1 LTSGLRLTYD
11 PAMTTYVYET
21 IPKKAGET
29 VRHFE
34 IRQSMKDAALTKH
47 PETGEAIRRVVVG
60 GYGILKSGEP
70 APRAAAP
77 SGGHSCCGG
86 CGCH

>member
-1 LTSGLRLTYD
+1 ML
-11 PAMTTYVYET
+11 PPMTTYVYET
-21 IPKKAGET
+21 IPAKKGEA

-34 IRQSMKDAALTKH
+34 IRQSMKDAALTRH

>member
-1 LTSGLRLTYD
+1 
-11 PAMTTYVYET
+11 MTTYVYET
-21 IPKKAGET
+21 IPAKKGEK

-34 IRQSMKDAALTKH
+34 IKQSMKDNALTKH

-60 GYGILKSGEP
+60 GYGVLKSGQQAPRVP
-70 APRAAAP
+70 APAR
-77 SGGHSCCGG
+77 GGHCCGSA